1 MGKFKTLLTSVKKN
15 VEEIQ
20 KETDQLYGELV
31 PTLNSLTNQGL
42 RFNGGYETL
51 YFYLQ
56 GKIKKNGESYD
67 QHLDKTIKD
76 FLDKDVALFV
86 KEIED
91 TRKEAI
97 KQRAAYDKTR
107 GELAAA
113 VKKIEPVKLQVG
125 ELQKSLAKKK
135 KALIQTKAYKTK
147 VAAYEQAVNELVE
160 FVKQRHELIKKGAV
174 QVVSLK
180 YLENTKLSATTTLKD
195 IGDAAGPHVDAELR
209 EAESGA
215 QDAVKKFRARDP
227 KAMLALVKKWIDEA
241 DEMEATA
248 SESEG

>member
-1 MGKFKTLLTSVKKN
+1 MGKFKTLLSSVKKN

-20 KETDQLYGELV
+20 KETDQLYAELV

-56 GKIKKNGESYD
+56 GKIKKTGGSYD
-67 QHLDKTIKD
+67 QNLDKTIKD

-97 KQRAAYDKTR
+97 KQRMAYDKTR
-107 GELAAA
+107 SELAAA
-113 VKKIEPVKLQVG
+113 VKKIAPVKLQVA

-147 VAAYEQAVNELVE
+147 VAAYEKAVDELVE
-160 FVKQRHELIKKGAV
+160 FVEQRHELLKKGAV
-174 QVVSLK
+174 QVISLK
-180 YLENTKLSATTTLKD
+180 YFENTKLTATTTLKE

-209 EAESGA
+209 DAEANA
-215 QDAVKKFRARDP
+215 QDTVKKFRARDP
-227 KAMLALVKKWIDEA
+227 KAMLVLVKKWIEEA
-241 DEMEATA
+241 DEMEASA
-248 SESEG
+248 EEV